1 MASQQ
6 MPIFNIVLKCIE
18 NVIYKSQTAQKTT
31 LSIFTHKCTDQSE
44 ILPMA
49 SWNAAFLM
57 IDNNDD
63 GV

>member
-18 NVIYKSQTAQKTT
+18 NVIHKSQTAQKTT
-31 LSIFTHKCTDQSE
+31 LSVFTHKCTDQSE

-49 SWNAAFLM
+49 S
-57 IDNNDD
+57 
-63 GV
+63 